1 LRAYAVSVIAS
12 AAYLLLPQ
20 PLLKQLIFRRSF
32 MISINSECILSK
44 KSEDI
49 PPFYVMEVLESAQ
62 ALEAE
67 GRCIIHLEVGEP
79 DFPTP
84 PHICEAACAAI
95 ARGSTKYTHSQ
106 GLLALREAIVESYHS
121 KFGVDLSPD
130 QVIITSGTSPG
141 LLIVFMALLERM
153 DEVIMSNPHYACYPN
168 FVKYLGGTPV
178 FVYTNETNGF
188 ALEPETVRQ
197 CLSPNTKAILINSPS
212 NPGGHVM
219 SPENLQSLAE
229 IADEVRIPIVSD
241 EIYQGLIYSGEEHT
255 ILEYTKNAFVLNG
268 FSKLYAMTGW
278 RLGYIICP
286 PECVRAIQKI
296 HQNFFICANSFV
308 QEAGIAALKGSQEH
322 VAEMVQI
329 YNTRRQYMLKRLIG
343 MGFDVRK
350 EPMGAFYVLA
360 DARKY
365 GSDSLELSRRILNEA
380 GVAVTPGIDFGN
392 GAEGYLR
399 FSYANSMENIKEGMD
414 RLEAFLKEEL
424 EG

>member
-1 LRAYAVSVIAS
+1 M
-12 AAYLLLPQ
+12 
-20 PLLKQLIFRRSF
+20 F
-32 MISINSECILSK
+32 SINSECILSK

-67 GRCIIHLEVGEP
+67 GRHIIHLEVGEP
-79 DFPTP
+79 DFPTA

-95 ARGSTKYTHSQ
+95 GRGATKYTHSQ
-106 GLLALREAIVESYHS
+106 GLLSLREAIAESYQQ
-121 KFGVDLSPD
+121 KYGVELSPE
-130 QVIITSGTSPG
+130 QIIVTSGTSPA
-141 LLIVFMALLERM
+141 LLIVFMALLEKM

-178 FVYTNETNGF
+178 FVYTSETNGF

-219 SPENLQSLAE
+219 SPENLQGLAE
-229 IADEVRIPIVSD
+229 IADERGIPIVSD
-241 EIYQGLIYSGEEHT
+241 EIYQGLIYGGNDHT

-308 QEAGIAALKGSQEH
+308 QEAGIAALKGPQDH
-322 VAEMVQI
+322 VDEMVHT
-329 YNTRRQYMLKRLIG
+329 YNTRRQYMLKRLIE
-343 MGFDVRK
+343 MGLEVRK

-360 DARKY
+360 DARRY

-399 FSYANSMENIKEGMD
+399 FSYANSIENIKEGMD
-414 RLEAFLKEEL
+414 RLEAFLEKEL
-424 EG
+424 EGLEIL

>member
-1 LRAYAVSVIAS
+1 M
-12 AAYLLLPQ
+12 
-20 PLLKQLIFRRSF
+20 F
-32 MISINSECILSK
+32 SINSECILSK

-67 GRCIIHLEVGEP
+67 GRHIIHLEVGEP
-79 DFPTP
+79 DFPTA

-95 ARGSTKYTHSQ
+95 SRGATKYTHSQ
-106 GLLALREAIVESYHS
+106 GLLSLREAIVESYHQ

-130 QVIITSGTSPG
+130 QVIITSGTSPA
-141 LLIVFMALLERM
+141 LLMVFMALLEKM
-153 DEVIMSNPHYACYPN
+153 DEVIMSNPYYACYPN

-178 FVYTNETNGF
+178 FVYTSEKNGF

-212 NPGGHVM
+212 NPSGHVM
-219 SPENLQSLAE
+219 SPESLKGLAE
-229 IADEVRIPIVSD
+229 IADEKGIPIISD
-241 EIYQGLIYSGEEHT
+241 EIYQGLIYDGDDHT
-255 ILEYTKNAFVLNG
+255 ILEYTRNAFVLNG

-308 QEAGIAALKGSQEH
+308 QEAAIAALKGPQEYI
-322 VAEMVQI
+322 AEMVQT
-329 YNTRRQYMLKRLIG
+329 YNTRRQYMLKRLIE
-343 MGFDVRK
+343 MGFEVRK

-365 GSDSLELSRRILNEA
+365 CSDSLALSRRILNEA

-399 FSYANSMENIKEGMD
+399 FSYANSIENIKEGMD
-414 RLEAFLKEEL
+414 RLEAFLQKEL

>member
-1 LRAYAVSVIAS
+1 M
-12 AAYLLLPQ
+12 
-20 PLLKQLIFRRSF
+20 F
-32 MISINSECILSK
+32 SINSECILSK

-67 GRCIIHLEVGEP
+67 GRNIVHLEVGEP
-79 DFPTP
+79 DFPTA

-95 ARGSTKYTHSQ
+95 GQGLTKYTHSQ
-106 GLLALREAIVESYHS
+106 GLLSLREAIVESYHQ

-130 QVIITSGTSPG
+130 QVIVTSGTSPA
-141 LLIVFMALLERM
+141 LLMVFMALLEKM

-178 FVYTNETNGF
+178 FVYTSETNGF
-188 ALEPETVRQ
+188 ALEPDTVRQ
-197 CLSPNTKAILINSPS
+197 CINHNTKAILINSPS

-219 SPENLQSLAE
+219 SSENLQGLAE
-229 IADEVRIPIVSD
+229 IADENGIPIVSD
-241 EIYQGLIYSGEEHT
+241 EIYQGLIYSGHDHT

-286 PECVRAIQKI
+286 PNCIRALQKI
-296 HQNFFICANSFV
+296 QQNFFICANSFV
-308 QEAGIAALKGSQEH
+308 QEAGIAALKGSQES
-322 VAEMVQI
+322 VATMVKT
-329 YNTRRQYMLKRLIG
+329 YNIRRQYMLKRLIG
-343 MGFDVRK
+343 MGLDVRK
-350 EPMGAFYVLA
+350 EPTGAFYVLA
-360 DARKY
+360 DARRY
-365 GSDSLELSRRILNEA
+365 SSDSLELSRHILNEA

-392 GAEGYLR
+392 GAEGFLR
-399 FSYANSMENIKEGMD
+399 FSYANSIENIKEGMD
-414 RLEAFLKEEL
+414 RLESFLEKEL

>member
-1 LRAYAVSVIAS
+1 ML
-12 AAYLLLPQ
+12 
-20 PLLKQLIFRRSF
+20 
-32 MISINSECILSK
+32 SINSKCILSK

-62 ALEAE
+62 ALEAQ
-67 GRCIIHLEVGEP
+67 GRHIIHLEVGEP
-79 DFPTP
+79 DFPTA
-84 PHICEAACAAI
+84 PHICEAACDAI
-95 ARGSTKYTHSQ
+95 GRGATKYTHSQ
-106 GLLALREAIVESYHS
+106 GLLSLREAIVESYHQ
-121 KFGVDLSPD
+121 KFGVDLSPS
-130 QVIITSGTSPG
+130 QVIVTTGTSAG
-141 LLIVFMALLERM
+141 LLVVFMALLEKR

-168 FVKYLGGTPV
+168 FVKHLGGTPV
-178 FVYTNETNGF
+178 FVYTNEINGF
-188 ALEPETVRQ
+188 ALEPDTVRHF
-197 CLSPNTKAILINSPS
+197 LSPNTKTILINSPS

-219 SPENLQSLAE
+219 SSESLQGLAA
-229 IADEVRIPIVSD
+229 IADEKGIPIISD
-241 EIYQGLIYSGEEHT
+241 EIYQGLIYSGEEHS

-322 VAEMVQI
+322 VKEMIQT
-329 YNTRRQYMLKRLIG
+329 YNTRRQYMLKRLLG
-343 MGFDVRK
+343 MGLEVRK

-365 GSDSLELSRRILNEA
+365 SHDSLELSRRILNEA

-399 FSYANSMENIKEGMD
+399 FSYANSIENIKEGMD
-414 RLEAFLKEEL
+414 RLETFLAKEL